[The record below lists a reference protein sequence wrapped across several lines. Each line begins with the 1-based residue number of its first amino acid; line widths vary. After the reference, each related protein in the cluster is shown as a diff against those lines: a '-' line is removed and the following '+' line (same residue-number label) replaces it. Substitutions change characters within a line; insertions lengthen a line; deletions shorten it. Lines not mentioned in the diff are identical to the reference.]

1 MEKEKKEFGKDNL
14 EIEIDYDH
22 IDVARIMDQIK
33 QKIAKEGCSEEESIK
48 NSGAGLIYASFS
60 PELEEAAGLK
70 NKLKK
75 ILLTIMKPF
84 SPLIKLLI
92 LPVYDEFRH
101 TVCILDQT
109 NRKIDDLYERERKRK
124 KEVWEYWEYIKLLH
138 NLSHNVV
145 VELTKLKIEE
155 ENLKLKLRILE
166 KDFEFLRKREKA
178 LEKHLF
184 R

>member
-1 MEKEKKEFGKDNL
+1 MEKEKKEFGENNQ
-14 EIEIDYDH
+14 EIKIDYDN

-33 QKIAKEGCSEEESIK
+33 QKIAKEGRSGEESRK
-48 NSGAGLIYASFS
+48 NSGARLMYPSFS
-60 PELEEAAGLK
+60 PELEETGGLK

-75 ILLTIMKPF
+75 ILLTVMKPF

-101 TVCILDQT
+101 TVRILDQT
-109 NRKIDDLYERERKRK
+109 NRKIDDLYERERKM
-124 KEVWEYWEYIKLLH
+124 EGWEYIKLLH
-138 NLSHNVV
+138 NLSHNMV

-155 ENLKLKLRILE
+155 EDLKLKLRILE